1 MKQGLKITKALLF
14 LSIFFGYL
22 TSNGQTDYDT
32 VCSGSEEFYKVVK
45 TEGSKYTWVISSGG
59 TATYGVDTK
68 SDSIRVKWKV
78 TDQVSTEFVKVV
90 ETNKYNR
97 TGDTVTLNVLVAP
110 VPTAVISGTD
120 TLFDG
125 NTGTKKIKIA
135 LTGTA
140 PWSIEYNDGK
150 SNIAIK
156 DIQSSPYT
164 LETRSLSNPP
174 EIHKFTLVSV
184 KNESGCSGEVSG
196 VAEITVSPPV
206 KTSKIIHN

>member
-1 MKQGLKITKALLF
+1 MKQRLTITKAVVF

-22 TSNGQTDYDT
+22 TSSAQADFDT
-32 VCSGSEEFYKVVK
+32 VCSGAEEFYKVIK

-59 TATYGVDTK
+59 TATYGVDTQN
-68 SDSIRVKWKV
+68 DSIRVKWKV
-78 TDQVSTEFVKVV
+78 TDKPASEFVKVV

-97 TGDTVTLNVLVAP
+97 QGDTITLNVLVAP
-110 VPTAVISGTD
+110 VPTAVISGSD

-125 NTGTKKIKIA
+125 NTGTSKIKIS

>member
-1 MKQGLKITKALLF
+1 MKQGLTIAKALLF

-22 TSNGQTDYDT
+22 TSNGQADYDT

-78 TDQVSTEFVKVV
+78 TDQTSTEFVKVV

-97 TGDTVTLNVLVAP
+97 TGDTVTLNILVAP

-125 NTGTKKIKIA
+125 NTGTKNISIA

>member
-1 MKQGLKITKALLF
+1 MKRGSTILKAVLLIS
-14 LSIFFGYL
+14 LFFGYL
-22 TSNGQTDYDT
+22 TSNGQADFDT
-32 VCSGSEEFYKVVK
+32 VCSGADEFYKVIK
-45 TEGSKYTWVISSGG
+45 TEGSKYTWVISDGG
-59 TATYGVDTK
+59 KATYGVDTK
-68 SDSIRVKWKV
+68 SDSIRVTWKV
-78 TDQVSTEFVKVV
+78 TDQPSTEFVKVV

-97 TGDTVTLNVLVAP
+97 TGDTITLNVLVAP

-125 NTGTKKIKIA
+125 NTGTDKIRIT

-156 DIQSSPYT
+156 DIESSPYT

>member
-32 VCSGSEEFYKVVK
+32 VCSGAEEFYKVVK
-45 TEGSKYTWVISSGG
+45 TDGSKYTWVISSGG

-90 ETNKYNR
+90 ETNKYDR

-125 NTGTKKIKIA
+125 NTGTKKISIV

-150 SNIAIK
+150 SNISIK
-156 DIQSSPYT
+156 DIRESPYI

-174 EIHKFTLVSV
+174 EVHKFTLVSV
-184 KNESGCSGEVSG
+184 KNETGCSGEVSG
-196 VAEITVSPPV
+196 VAEISVSPPV
-206 KTSKIIHN
+206 KTSKIIHR

>member
-1 MKQGLKITKALLF
+1 MKQGLTITKAVLF

-22 TSNGQTDYDT
+22 TSNGQADFDT
-32 VCSGSEEFYKVVK
+32 VCSGAEEFYKVVK
-45 TEGSKYTWVISSGG
+45 TDGSKYTWVISSGG

-68 SDSIRVKWKV
+68 SDSIRIKWKV
-78 TDQVSTEFVKVV
+78 TDKPSTEFVKVV

-125 NTGTKKIKIA
+125 NTGTNKIRIV

-140 PWSIEYNDGK
+140 PWDIEYNDGK

>member
-1 MKQGLKITKALLF
+1 MKQGLTITKAVLF

-22 TSNGQTDYDT
+22 TSNGQADFDT
-32 VCSGSEEFYKVVK
+32 VCSGAEEFYKVVK
-45 TEGSKYTWVISSGG
+45 TDGSKYTWVISSGG

-68 SDSIRVKWKV
+68 SDSIRIKWKV
-78 TDQVSTEFVKVV
+78 TDQPSTEFVKVV

-125 NTGTKKIKIA
+125 NTGTNKIRIV

-140 PWSIEYNDGK
+140 PWDIEYNDGK

>member
-1 MKQGLKITKALLF
+1 MKQRLTITKAVLF

-22 TSNGQTDYDT
+22 TSNGQADFDT
-32 VCSGSEEFYKVVK
+32 VCSGAEEFYKVVK
-45 TEGSKYTWVISSGG
+45 TDGSKYTWITSSGG
-59 TATYGVDTK
+59 TIDYGAETM
-68 SDSIRVKWKV
+68 SDSIMVTWKV
-78 TDQVSTEFVKVV
+78 TDQLSTEFVKVL
-90 ETNKYNR
+90 ETNKYGR
-97 TGDTVTLNVLVAP
+97 IGDTITLNILVAP
-110 VPTAVISGTD
+110 VPTAVISGSD

-125 NTGTKKIKIA
+125 NTGTNKISIS

-150 SNIAIK
+150 SNITIK
-156 DIQSSPYT
+156 DIESSPFT

-174 EIHKFTLVSV
+174 EIHKFTLVTV
-184 KNESGCSGEVSG
+184 KNESGCSGVVSG